1 MAPETQDI
9 RRDIAATRSQIDAD
23 LQQLTGRVQRSVNV
37 GEQARRKVPVVLA
50 AAAGTGLLLGFF
62 LSARRRRLRCSPL
75 PEVEDVVEFEEAI
88 P

>member
-23 LQQLTGRVQRSVNV
+23 LQQLTGRVQRTISVR
-37 GEQARRKVPVVLA
+37 EQARRNTA
-50 AAAGTGLLLGFF
+50 AVFAAVAGAGLLLGFF
-62 LSARRRRLRCSPL
+62 MGKNRRPRSLRSAFA
-75 PEVEDVVEFEEAI
+75 EEDAA